1 MSYDRSKDF
10 GEHIIDGELMVI
22 YFGVIFVNMVGVWCL
37 LREKDISI
45 SISKRILWTEIKM
58 P

>member
-10 GEHIIDGELMVI
+10 REHIIDGELMVI